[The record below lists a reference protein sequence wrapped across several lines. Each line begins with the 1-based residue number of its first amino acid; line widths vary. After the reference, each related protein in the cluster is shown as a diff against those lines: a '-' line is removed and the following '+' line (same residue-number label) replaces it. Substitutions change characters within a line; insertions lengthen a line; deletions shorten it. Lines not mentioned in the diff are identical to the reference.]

1 MVEYIKRYSTMVKL
15 LAFIVALVLV
25 AMIGYVSW
33 SKDQGTWNSTARSQS
48 ELEALAE
55 RTRKS
60 KVNP

>member
-1 MVEYIKRYSTMVKL
+1 MVKL

-25 AMIGYVSW
+25 VIIGYVSW
-33 SKDQGTWNSTARSQS
+33 TKDQGTRNSFAQPQS